1 MEISQVQRD
10 LIDIFK
16 YLKIDTETIVF
27 IMMACQ
33 EQALAQQ
40 MMEYIVYMDDNK
52 EKITAQMLVNKV
64 AEIIKN

>member
-10 LIDIFK
+10 LLDSLK